1 MTSEETLYQRFGREF
16 PRGTVLFREG
26 ERGDAMFVVQRGQV
40 RISVQVGGVEKVL
53 STLGP
58 GEFVGEMS
66 ILSGNPRSAT
76 ATCVED
82 ARMLVVD
89 GRTFEAMLRANS
101 EIAIRMIRKLAERL
115 QRANEQIENLLLPD
129 ASQRV
134 VHHLVIAAEREQR
147 GAGGSV
153 RLPFGA
159 SEIAQQAGV
168 GLGQVDVVL
177 ERLVRAKLLD
187 ATAGLQVPDVAR
199 LRRYLDLLQLK
210 AQFGE
215 GP

>member
-1 MTSEETLYQRFGREF
+1 MTPEETLYQRFGREF

-26 ERGDAMFVVQRGQV
+26 ERGEEMFVVQRGQV
-40 RISVQVGGVEKVL
+40 RISVQVGGVERVL

-58 GEFVGEMS
+58 GEFLGEMS

-82 ARMLVVD
+82 ARLLVVG

-115 QRANEQIENLLLPD
+115 QQANEQVENLLLPD

-134 VHHLVIAAEREQR
+134 VHHLVTAAEHEQR
-147 GAGGSV
+147 GAGPV
-153 RLPFGA
+153 RLPFGS
-159 SEIAQQAGV
+159 SEIAGQTGV
-168 GLGQVDVVL
+168 GRPQVEVVL
-177 ERLVRAKLLD
+177 ERLVRAKVLD
-187 ATAGLQVPDVAR
+187 AAAGLQVPDVGR
-199 LRRYLDLLQLK
+199 LRRYLELLQLK